1 MRKRHCWSLDVA
13 ALVLLAAVATGCA
26 TTQARTVPPG
36 PPLEVPPPPARVPAP
51 VDVRAAPDV
60 ATVEPPPDSDPE
72 DALMAPREA
81 PVAAPTATPAPSPE
95 APLPPR
101 ELRAVSG
108 AEETTA
114 LAEIRTTLR
123 RAARDLQRVDY
134 NRLSGPGR
142 LQYEQ
147 SRRFGQQAEEAIRDR
162 NLVFAATLAEKAAT
176 LAAELAGG

>member
-1 MRKRHCWSLDVA
+1 MRELHRWWANVA

-26 TTQARTVPPG
+26 TTQARTVPAG

-51 VDVRAAPDV
+51 VDVRAAPEV
-60 ATVEPPPDSDPE
+60 ATVETPPDSGPE
-72 DALMAPREA
+72 DALMAPREPPA
-81 PVAAPTATPAPSPE
+81 PAPAAAPAPLPE

-101 ELRAVSG
+101 DLRAASG
-108 AEETTA
+108 AEEATA